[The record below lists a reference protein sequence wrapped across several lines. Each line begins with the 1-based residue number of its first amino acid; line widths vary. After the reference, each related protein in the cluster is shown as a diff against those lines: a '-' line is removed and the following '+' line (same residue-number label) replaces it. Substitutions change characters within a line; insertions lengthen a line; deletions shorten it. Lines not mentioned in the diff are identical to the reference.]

1 MGNSIAPATMG
12 KRRII
17 GFDFIKTVAILLVIT
32 VHMLGGST
40 LPHTW
45 YTHIVSTLTMVCV
58 PLFVMVNGA
67 LMLTRPFDGKKHR
80 HRIVQLIVLTIIWKL
95 LLLVFCRFTL
105 DYEPDLSKSSI
116 ASYLLGATPPYGNIG
131 YTWFLDFY
139 IGLMIL
145 YPVLKA
151 VFDAKGTTLK
161 YLLISLLILAVGDT
175 FDMLYL
181 PLTHALGLN
190 SSISVFGHFSS
201 FNAFSS
207 YSALTAMFMIGG
219 IVWEWHVNGE
229 KPIHRKASGTTA
241 LDRIVLGISSAP
253 VKSTV
258 AISIACFAVLFGLVS
273 YKCEFIEPNSWDL
286 AQKYSNVFDICL
298 TTSIFYL
305 LSVAHYPKPLEKFSS
320 FMGSRTFSIYIMHI
334 AAMNGISALMD
345 ACIIP
350 TGAGFPGAIDLL
362 YLLSIYLIGEF
373 LLAMLACLIEKIP
386 YAKVLLFK

>member
-1 MGNSIAPATMG
+1 MGNDIAPATIG

-80 HRIVQLIVLTIIWKL
+80 RRIVQLIVLTIIWKIL
-95 LLLVFCRFTL
+95 LLIFCRFTL

-151 VFDAKGTTLK
+151 VFDAKGTPLK
-161 YLLISLLILAVGDT
+161 YILISLLVLAIGDT

-181 PLTHALGLN
+181 PLSHALGLN
-190 SSISVFGHFSS
+190 SSVSVFGHFSS

-229 KPIHRKASGTTA
+229 KPIHREAGGTTA
-241 LDRIVLGISSAP
+241 INRIVSGISSAP
-253 VKSTV
+253 VKSAV

-305 LSVAHYPKPLEKFSS
+305 LSIAHYPKPLEKFSS

-345 ACIIP
+345 AGIIP

-373 LLAMLACLIEKIP
+373 LLAVLACLIEKIP